1 MAQVQVN
8 FKKALGKIK
17 PMHATNNGPTAQVNG
32 FNPSGEAADTEKH
45 DHHIVGENIYEFA
58 MAGIPYARTHDASFF
73 ARYGLE
79 HTVDVAA
86 IFPNFDADPYD
97 PASYDF
103 VCTDHYLDMI
113 EAAGTK
119 VFYRLGHRI
128 EHEIKKYGTLPPKD
142 FHKWAVICEHI
153 IRHCTEGW
161 ANGKK
166 RDILYWEI
174 WNEPD
179 LRYKDPP
186 EVSHPTWGGTKEQF
200 FELYHIT
207 ATHLK
212 KCFPHLK
219 IGGPAIAGSMNWS
232 RAFLAQLKAPL
243 DFFSWHIYTDTTEK
257 VIACAEAVRA
267 LLDEYGFQSTES
279 ILNEW
284 NYVRSWEPA
293 TLRYS
298 CIQQNRSKGASFT
311 LATMCAAQR
320 SSIDL
325 LMYYDARPGTCWN
338 GMFDLWQDGPY
349 STKIGY
355 YPFPMFNAL
364 YQMGT
369 EVDSTADDPTVF
381 VCAARDE
388 ERAAVVLT
396 HYNDD
401 DAAEKKP
408 VCVEL
413 AGLGERTEAEF
424 YLLDDDHRLTLTQ
437 KLTFAGGSFAWEIDI
452 PNHTSYLI
460 LMKGK

>member
-1 MAQVQVN
+1 MMALIQVDLQ
-8 FKKALGKIK
+8 KALGKIK
-17 PMHATNNGPTAQVNG
+17 PMHATNNGPVGKVGG
-32 FNPSGEAADTEKH
+32 FELAWVATEERH
-45 DHHIVGENIYEFA
+45 DCHVIGENIYEFM
-58 MAGIPYARTHDASFF
+58 MAGIPYARTHDSSFL

-97 PASYDF
+97 PQNYDF
-103 VCTDHYLDMI
+103 TCTDQYLDMI

-142 FHKWAVICEHI
+142 FQKWAIVCEHI

-179 LRYKDPP
+179 MRCDRPAELR
-186 EVSHPTWGGTKEQF
+186 PTWGGTKEQF

-219 IGGPAIAGSMNWS
+219 IGGPALAGRLNW
-232 RAFLAQLKAPL
+232 AEDFFAQLKAPL
-243 DFFSWHIYTDTTEK
+243 DFFSWHVYTNTPEK
-257 VIACAEAVRA
+257 VLEYANAYRA
-267 LLDEYGFQSTES
+267 LLDKYGFEKTES

-284 NYVRSWEPA
+284 NYILAMDPVN
-293 TLRYS
+293 LRYS
-298 CIQQNRSKGASFT
+298 HAQRQKIKGASFT

-320 SSIDL
+320 SSIDM
-325 LMYYDARPGTCWN
+325 LMYYDARPGTGWN
-338 GMFDLWQDGPY
+338 GMFDLQQIDH
-349 STKIGY
+349 STLTGY

-364 YQMGT
+364 YRMGT
-369 EVDSTADDPTVF
+369 EVASTADDPTVF

-388 ERAAVVLT
+388 KNAAVVLT
-396 HYNDD
+396 HYVDD
-401 DAAEKKP
+401 DAAEKKS

-413 AGLGERTEAEF
+413 CGLGERTEAEF
-424 YLLDDDHRLTLTQ
+424 YLLDNDHRLTLTQ
-437 KLTFAGGSFAWEIDI
+437 KLTFVGEKFAWESEM
-452 PNHTSYLI
+452 PNYTCYLI
-460 LMKGK
+460 LLKKK